1 VKVKRADRELLSTQC
16 YIKGHPQ
23 NDQDGVLRGIR
34 DNRARDSVIVAFTA
48 LPGSALGELAARFDI
63 VLGVTPTA

>member
-1 VKVKRADRELLSTQC
+1 LTTQC

-23 NDQDGVLRGIR
+23 NEKDGVLRSLR
-34 DNRARDSVIVAFTA
+34 DPRARESVMVDFAA
-48 LPGSALGELAARFDI
+48 LPGSPLGESAARFDI